1 MSKSSNGGVPKTQ
14 NTEDK
19 EKNIIERTKEA
30 REIAKQI
37 KELYDNYVLDSFL
50 AMRKILDFLTLS
62 YRTRFIEDYN
72 CDEEMLINQKVRVPS
87 LYSTE
92 ENEFLYTVWCCKKVE
107 EGQKIFKQYKNNTE
121 RIYRYLFD
129 YIIIENKEQR
139 KVIEERI
146 ENNISK
152 LEELARSKIFDDLYL
167 TRQEIWNVQSRLWK
181 EKIIDDKTNYLP
193 MEQGR
198 KLTREIAKNTI
209 KRFPEIQKIDIEK
222 EWKKYNNIDTISH
235 YELEFDDLEREL
247 WEEVIEE
254 NN

>member
-1 MSKSSNGGVPKTQ
+1 MSKLSNGGVPKTQ
-14 NTEDK
+14 NTE

-72 CDEEMLINQKVRVPS
+72 CDEEMLVNENRSITVPS
-87 LYSTE
+87 LYFSE
-92 ENEFLYTVWCCKKVE
+92 ENEFKYTVWCCKIVE
-107 EGQKIFKQYKNNTE
+107 EGKKVLKEYRSNTE
-121 RIYRYLFD
+121 KMYRYLFD

-139 KVIEERI
+139 NAIVKRI

-152 LEELARSKIFDDLYL
+152 LEELAHSKVLDDLYW

-193 MEQGR
+193 MQQGR

-235 YELEFDDLEREL
+235 YELEFDEVENEL
-247 WEEVIEE
+247 WQDVVKEMK
-254 NN
+254 